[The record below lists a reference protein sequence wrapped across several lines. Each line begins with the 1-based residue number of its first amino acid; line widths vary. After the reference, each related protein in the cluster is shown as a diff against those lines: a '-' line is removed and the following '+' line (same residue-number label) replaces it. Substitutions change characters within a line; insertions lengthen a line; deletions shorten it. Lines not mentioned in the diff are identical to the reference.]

1 MELNEQTDNRIK
13 ADPKIAA
20 LSPEIKK
27 LMDQLVSDMVKE
39 DIARM
44 EHDYSEVRL

>member
-13 ADPKIAA
+13 ADQKIAA

-39 DIARM
+39 DINLLK
-44 EHDYSEVRL
+44 ETCQHQN